1 MAIKFVGDYYF
12 SLKEFKKAEQ
22 YYSILLENDEF
33 SVDFGEIKKKMKL
46 IKNG

>member
-22 YYSILLENDEF
+22 YYSIFKWKMMN
-33 SVDFGEIKKKMKL
+33 SVLILRNKKKMKL